1 MLCGGFSAVGLRV
14 RGARW
19 WYRGLQ
25 ARRLRHRSVPTVP
38 TNRRWRADRA
48 IQIVTVLAR
57 GRVTSQ
63 AGGGSARKVL
73 LARACLGKLAI
84 GCWALRRACS
94 SPSARGEWG
103 STWLR
108 TAGCSTQHRAPRHL
122 ACVQVAG
129 HARDRPRCPER
140 SWLRETAASA
150 GQVCRETVIY
160 TGGPRSFHGGR
171 PPCPRPPRRRRRRPS
186 RRRSQL
192 VPRRGRWQPRLR
204 SMCRLG
210 IRFRSRRRL
219 GTRHRRRTNRHRRTR
234 RLGTMDRRR
243 RPATPRRTCPQSVAP
258 WAEWRSG
265 GRPRRGTSGRSG
277 RPSTAE

>member
-25 ARRLRHRSVPTVP
+25 ARRLRHRSVP

-140 SWLRETAASA
+140 SCAPTLKVRYHLCTYYTYVYTAYRLSLIVAHCCFAPVWPHLRKVDWNKAEPS
-150 GQVCRETVIY
+150 Q
-160 TGGPRSFHGGR
+160 
-171 PPCPRPPRRRRRRPS
+171 RR
-186 RRRSQL
+186 
-192 VPRRGRWQPRLR
+192 
-204 SMCRLG
+204 
-210 IRFRSRRRL
+210 
-219 GTRHRRRTNRHRRTR
+219 
-234 RLGTMDRRR
+234 
-243 RPATPRRTCPQSVAP
+243 
-258 WAEWRSG
+258 
-265 GRPRRGTSGRSG
+265 
-277 RPSTAE
+277 